1 MDKVVSKK
9 VKFYKDSLVIT
20 KKRKSIE
27 IMFQDIEKIIYIK
40 NSFWNWLTGRTHA
53 VVPGSVHIFLKNRVG
68 KYRYS
73 FKIKNGQFETL
84 PLSFIKLLA
93 DEYKNY

>member
-9 VKFYKDSLVIT
+9 VKFYKVIT
-20 KKRKSIE
+20 KKRKSIN
-27 IMFQDIEKIIYIK
+27 FKILKKLYILK
-40 NSFWNWLTGRTHA
+40 NSVWNWLTGRTHA
-53 VVPGSVHIFLKNRVG
+53 VVPGRVHIFLKNRVG

-93 DEYKNY
+93 DEYRNY